1 MCNSIWPTPTWL
13 GGAGRNWK
21 TVYMIYATRDERQ
34 ELVRMVAD
42 GKLKVLVDSVWSFKN
57 VLGGYDILWF
67 GRARG
72 NIIVK
77 VDE

>member
-1 MCNSIWPTPTWL
+1 
-13 GGAGRNWK
+13 
-21 TVYMIYATRDERQ
+21 MIYATRDERQ

>member
-1 MCNSIWPTPTWL
+1 MCNSIWLTPTWL
-13 GGAGRNWK
+13 GGAERKWK
-21 TVYMIYATRDERQ
+21 TVYMMDATRDERQ

-57 VLGGYDILWF
+57 VLGGYDVLCS

-72 NIIVK
+72 KIIVK